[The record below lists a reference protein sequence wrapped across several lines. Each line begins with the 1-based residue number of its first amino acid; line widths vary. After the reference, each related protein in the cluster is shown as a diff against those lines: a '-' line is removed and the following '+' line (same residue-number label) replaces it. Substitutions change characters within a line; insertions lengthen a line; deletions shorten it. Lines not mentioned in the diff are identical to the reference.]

1 MAQPP
6 LPQFIGA
13 RVRRRED
20 PRLITG
26 EGRYVADIHSG
37 DALHAVFLRS
47 PYAHARIRS
56 VDTEQAAKGSG
67 VIEVLTAADLNP
79 EVVEP
84 PAVIF
89 GAPAGDYEQVQEP
102 EALLLQDDRVRFVGD
117 AVAVVV
123 AETAAAARDAVD
135 RIEVDYDPLPVVSSI
150 DQALAPGATRLYPD
164 LPGNEAFSWRVEG
177 GDVDR
182 AFAEADVVIELDVRV
197 QRVIPNAIEP
207 RAVTASY
214 DPESESFTIWSTTQA
229 PHQLRDELARV
240 IGVPPERIRAIAPEV
255 GGGFGAKANV
265 YPEEILVPLLARRAG
280 RPVRW
285 AASRS
290 EDYVATVHGRDQT
303 DKIRLAATK
312 DARVLGVDLEVTVDC
327 GGCYRRCSAA
337 VAPLT
342 GIMITG
348 TYDIVNARARARGV
362 FTNKAP
368 TEPYRG
374 AGRPEACYLIERSM
388 DQLAR
393 RLSLDPVEVRKR
405 NFIPAGRFP
414 YTTATGL
421 TYDSGDYLRPLEKA
435 LRQVDYKG
443 LRRQQADRI
452 REGGNPLGVGLCEY
466 VEICGFG
473 PWEAGSV
480 EVREDGSVV
489 VLTGTSP
496 HGQGH
501 ETSWSQI
508 VSETLQVPMERIEVR
523 HGDTAVVPDGVG
535 TFGSRSAAVGG
546 TAILNSSEVVREGA
560 RQIAGH
566 LLEAASADIRLE
578 DGEFHVVGSRAHS
591 VSWEEVVSAAY
602 SENLPE
608 DLQGCLQSEDRFEPQ
623 GETYPFGAHV
633 CVVEIDIE
641 TGQLSIVR
649 YLSVDDCGRVI
660 NPLLVEGQIH
670 GGIAQGLGQALYESA
685 GYDEH
690 GNLLTGTL
698 MDYAVPRAHQLPAFH
713 TSRTETPTHL
723 NPLGVKG
730 VGEAATIGS
739 TPAVVNAAVD
749 ALAHLGIEHLDTPLT
764 PEKIWRAMQSGKK

>member
-6 LPQFIGA
+6 LPKFIGA

-20 PRLITG
+20 PGLITG

-37 DALHAVFLRS
+37 NALNAAFLRS
-47 PYAHARIRS
+47 PHAHARIRGI
-56 VDTEQAAKGSG
+56 DTAQAEKCSG
-67 VIEVLTAADLNP
+67 VVAVLTAADLNP
-79 EVVEP
+79 EVVGSLT
-84 PAVIF
+84 VVF

-123 AETAAAARDAVD
+123 AETAAAAQDAVD

-150 DQALAPGATRLYPD
+150 RQALAPGAPHLYPD
-164 LPGNEAFSWRVEG
+164 LPGNEAFSWKAEG

-182 AFAEADVVIELDVRV
+182 AFTEADVVVELEVRV

-207 RAVTASY
+207 RAVVASY
-214 DPESESFTIWSTTQA
+214 DRDSESFTVWSTTQA
-229 PHQLRDELARV
+229 PHQLRDELAKV
-240 IGVPPERIRAIAPEV
+240 IGVSPEQIRAIAPEV

-265 YPEEILVPLLARRAG
+265 YPEEALVPLLARRVG

-285 AASRS
+285 VASRS

-303 DKIRLAATK
+303 DKIRLAATR
-312 DARVLGVDLEVTVDC
+312 DGRVLGVDLEVTVDC

-342 GIMITG
+342 GLMITG
-348 TYDIVNARARARGV
+348 TYDIPNARARARGV

-374 AGRPEACYLIERSM
+374 AGRPEACYLIERAM

-405 NFIPAGRFP
+405 NFILSSRFP
-414 YTTATGL
+414 YTTALGL
-421 TYDSGDYLRPLEKA
+421 TYDSGDYLRPLEEA
-435 LRQVDYKG
+435 LRQADYER
-443 LRRQQADRI
+443 LLRQQADRI
-452 REGGNPLGVGLCEY
+452 REGGNLLGVGLSEY

-480 EVREDGSVV
+480 EVREDGNVL

-508 VSETLQVPMERIEVR
+508 VAETLQVPIDRIEVK
-523 HGDTAVVPDGVG
+523 HGDTATIREGVG
-535 TFGSRSAAVGG
+535 TFGSRSAPVGG
-546 TAILNSSEVVREGA
+546 TAILNSSEMVRERA
-560 RQIAGH
+560 RKIAGH
-566 LLEAASADIRLE
+566 LLEAAAADIRLE
-578 DGEFHVVGSRAHS
+578 EGEFHVVGSRAHS
-591 VSWEEVVSAAY
+591 VSWEEVISAAY
-602 SENLPE
+602 RENLPE
-608 DLQGCLQSEDRFEPQ
+608 DLQGKLHAADRFEPQ

-633 CVVEIDIE
+633 CVIEIDSE
-641 TGQLSIVR
+641 TGQVRILR

-660 NPLLVEGQIH
+660 NPLLVEGQVH

-698 MDYAVPRAHQLPAFH
+698 MDYAVPRAHQLPAFQ

-739 TPAVVNAAVD
+739 TPAVVNAVVD
-749 ALAHLGIEHLDTPLT
+749 ALAHLGVEHLDTPLT
-764 PEKIWRAMQSGKK
+764 PEKIWRAMRSVDR